1 MLDAHNH
8 LDRCVAPDQALA
20 RARAAGVRGQI
31 LAGVDPA
38 GWAAQA
44 ALAREA
50 DLWACFGVHPWTAAA
65 VRDEDEAALLEGL
78 VAALDGG
85 LGVAPVGLG
94 ELGLDRSRQVAAD
107 SLPRQER
114 LFRAQL
120 ALARARD
127 LPLVLHVVRAHDR
140 ALAILRRDGLPA
152 AGGMIHSASTPPD
165 QVPAWIDLGLHL
177 SFAGGVTRHE
187 KARAAA
193 ARVPLHRLL
202 AETDAPDQAPAGRE
216 GPNEPAWLGDV
227 VIALAEVHGRT
238 PEELAAITEAN
249 ARRLF
254 RLPSPPTERP

>member
-1 MLDAHNH
+1 LLDAHNH
-8 LDRCVAPDQALA
+8 LDRCLAVDQTLA
-20 RARAAGVRGQI
+20 RARAAGVRAQV

-44 ALAREA
+44 ALAGQL
-50 DLWACFGVHPWTAAA
+50 DLWATFGVHPWTAAA
-65 VRDEDEAALLEGL
+65 ARDPDVGALLAHLER
-78 VAALDGG
+78 ALDGA

-120 ALARARD
+120 ALARERD
-127 LPLVLHVVRAHDR
+127 LPVVLHVVRAHDR

-152 AGGMIHSASTPPD
+152 AGGMVHSASTPPE
-165 QVPAWIDLGLHL
+165 QVGAWLALGLHL

-187 KARAAA
+187 KARGAA
-193 ARVPLHRLL
+193 ARVPLDRLL
-202 AETDAPDQAPAGRE
+202 AETDAPDQAPAGRD

-227 VIALAEVHGRT
+227 VRALAEVHGRS

-254 RLPSPPTERP
+254 RLPPPPTERP